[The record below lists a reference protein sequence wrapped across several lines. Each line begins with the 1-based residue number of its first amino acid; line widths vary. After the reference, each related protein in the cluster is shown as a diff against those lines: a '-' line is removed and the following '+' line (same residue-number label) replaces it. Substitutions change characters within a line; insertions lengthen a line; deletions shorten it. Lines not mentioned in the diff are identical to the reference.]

1 MHLLIFGLGY
11 SARYSLDFLGPHI
24 DAVAATTRSEE
35 KAARMDAR
43 GIVPI
48 LFDGMEAS
56 PGVADALDVATHI
69 LISAAPDEDGDA
81 VLRFHAA
88 DIARAA
94 KAGNLRW
101 IGYFSTVGVYGDTGG
116 AWVDET
122 TAPKPVSER
131 SQWRVKAEEGW
142 TRVGE
147 TAGIPAAILR
157 LAGIY
162 GPGRNHFVNLDAG
175 TARRIIKPG
184 QVFNRI
190 HVDDIAAVVERAA
203 VTGATGIFNVVDDEP
218 ASSEAAIAFAAELMD
233 LPIPEP
239 IDYAAADLSP
249 MARSFYGENKRIR
262 NTLIKSQLDIELAYP
277 TYREGLTALW
287 EDNLWRGGEEDR
299 DDASPR
305 FRR

>member
-1 MHLLIFGLGY
+1 MRRARTARHTAAGWSVAARCDTERPSQTGTAIAPGGLSEMRRYPGRGAQEAIMHLLIFGLGY

-116 AWVDET
+116 AW
-122 TAPKPVSER
+122 
-131 SQWRVKAEEGW
+131 
-142 TRVGE
+142 
-147 TAGIPAAILR
+147 
-157 LAGIY
+157 
-162 GPGRNHFVNLDAG
+162 
-175 TARRIIKPG
+175 
-184 QVFNRI
+184 
-190 HVDDIAAVVERAA
+190 
-203 VTGATGIFNVVDDEP
+203 
-218 ASSEAAIAFAAELMD
+218 
-233 LPIPEP
+233 
-239 IDYAAADLSP
+239 
-249 MARSFYGENKRIR
+249 
-262 NTLIKSQLDIELAYP
+262 
-277 TYREGLTALW
+277 
-287 EDNLWRGGEEDR
+287 
-299 DDASPR
+299 
-305 FRR
+305 